1 MVTCPRIEVAM
12 KPLNVLLTAASR
24 RVPLVRAFQSSLREL
39 GLAGRVI
46 VTDVNPMSPAVH
58 IADRWY
64 SVPLANAP
72 AYIDTILDICAAE
85 RVELVVP
92 TIDDELVLFGQA
104 RERFLSRGIRVAV
117 SPALTSRICNDKY
130 QTSVSLRACGVPV
143 ADTFLPGA
151 LPAMPVFPLF
161 IKPRSGRGSV
171 GAFSVSNARQL
182 DFFLDYVADPVVQEY
197 LDGPEFTVDVLCDFS
212 GTPLSIVPRERV
224 LIRSGVIDRGRTVR
238 DRGLI
243 DLARAVMR
251 ALPFSG
257 AVNIQCRVVAGRPIV
272 FEINPRFSGGI
283 PLTIAAGADFP
294 RMLLQL
300 TRGQRLRPR
309 IGEYRSDLW
318 ISNYEE
324 SVFLEADA
332 ATGRLGLARPAA
344 IAVEEVA

>member
-1 MVTCPRIEVAM
+1 M

>member
-1 MVTCPRIEVAM
+1 M

-92 TIDDELVLFGQA
+92 TIDDELMLFGQA